1 MQESINKACANAKK
15 VVAYNHERYIALL
28 ATENKQKGIFEDF
41 YVQIG
46 QELKLFSFPSW
57 INDSNPS
64 FAPKIFYYEPN
75 QYETDNRDL
84 IVVALTT
91 GTGSGFHQEE
101 VHVFRRGYD
110 HLVEYKV
117 EDPIEAI
124 KKTAA
129 TRLTTKQA
137 AVEVGKVT
145 SIIDIEWVGLTPE
158 QIFDDVAWELMTHYQ
173 LEGDQLVAEVG
184 GRVTLSHFI
193 GEMKVTYCFKDGK
206 YKVNSMQFHPI
217 DHQALCSN

>member
-46 QELKLFSFPSW
+46 QELRLFSFPSW

-64 FAPKIFYYEPN
+64 FAPKIFYHEPN
-75 QYETDNRDL
+75 QY
-84 IVVALTT
+84 
-91 GTGSGFHQEE
+91 
-101 VHVFRRGYD
+101 
-110 HLVEYKV
+110 
-117 EDPIEAI
+117 
-124 KKTAA
+124 
-129 TRLTTKQA
+129 
-137 AVEVGKVT
+137 VT
-145 SIIDIEWVGLTPE
+145 SIIDIEWVGLTSQ
-158 QIFDDVAWELMTHYQ
+158 QIFDDVVWELMTHYQ

-217 DHQALCSN
+217 DYQALCNN